1 MENLG
6 VVIWGMR
13 ITFQYSSK
21 FMLIE
26 KKRKKKKIQIT
37 NGIIQIRYTVE
48 VMAMLMTATIY
59 G

>member
-26 KKRKKKKIQIT
+26 KKNKKKIQIT

>member
-13 ITFQYSSK
+13 TTFQYSSK

-26 KKRKKKKIQIT
+26 KKRKKIQIT